1 MVEGHF
7 DSLSLESLIPGSVGS
22 GVDIDDLVDRGV
34 FLSPA
39 DELADISTHD
49 SSARALVIATSEA
62 NLHLSN

>member
-1 MVEGHF
+1 MAEGRF

-22 GVDIDDLVDRGV
+22 GVDIDDLVNRGV

-39 DELADISTHD
+39 DELADISTDD
-49 SSARALVIATSEA
+49 SSARALVTATSGP